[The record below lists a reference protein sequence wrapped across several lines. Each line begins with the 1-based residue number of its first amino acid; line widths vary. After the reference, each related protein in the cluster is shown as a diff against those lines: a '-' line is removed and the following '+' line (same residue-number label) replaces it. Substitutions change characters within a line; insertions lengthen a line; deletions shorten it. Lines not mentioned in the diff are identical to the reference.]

1 MIRFEHIDKTY
12 ETEEGSTGVYRDFSE
27 EIKDGEFIVLT
38 GKSGSGKTTLLK
50 MILRE
55 TEPESG
61 KIFVDDEELSKI
73 PRKKIPFYR
82 RSIGVV
88 FQDFRL
94 LEEETVYDNL
104 VSAIIASGGS
114 GREAEK
120 KITDVLTMLGIDHLH
135 KRFPHELS
143 GGEKQKV
150 CIARAMINHPRIF
163 LADEPTGN
171 LDPAS
176 SEEIIK
182 LLKIIHQ
189 RGITVILATN
199 DPYVMGL
206 DLGRTI
212 GVETIQ

>member
-12 ETEEGSTGVYRDFSE
+12 ETEEGSTGVYRDFSQ
-27 EIKDGEFIVLT
+27 EIQDGEFIVLT

-50 MILRE
+50 MILKE
-55 TEPESG
+55 TEPEYG
-61 KIFVDDEELSKI
+61 RVLVDGEDLSKI

-94 LEEETVYDNL
+94 MEQETVYDNL
-104 VSAIIASGGS
+104 VSAIIATGGY
-114 GREAEK
+114 GKEAEK
-120 KITDVLTMLGIDHLH
+120 RITDVLTMLGIDHLH
-135 KRFPHELS
+135 KRFPRELS

-150 CIARAMINHPRIF
+150 CIARAMINHPRLL

-182 LLKIIHQ
+182 LLRIIHQ

-199 DPYVMGL
+199 DPLVIGA

-212 GVETIQ
+212 EVDMK